1 MAEKGKKS
9 FRPVVSVRLTN
20 NLKKALDKK
29 AFDESR
35 PLSNY
40 IKKILEDYLM
50 NEHGFKKGDLE

>member
-1 MAEKGKKS
+1 MAEKGKKKY
-9 FRPVVSVRLTN
+9 RHVVSVTLTD

-40 IKKILEDYLM
+40 IKKILEDYLID
-50 NEHGFKKGDLE
+50 EHGFKKGDLE